1 MPARKKPI
9 EQHQLQGT
17 YRADRHGPLAADDRP
32 ADELP
37 PKPAGLTPEEAAVWD
52 RLAPLLLGTVKVR
65 DVPAFEELCGVKV
78 MCERFR
84 RAVLDLPTNAAT
96 KTLVSYGIALDK
108 LIKLSERFG
117 LTPADRA
124 KLRTHDPA
132 PAAPKVR
139 VRQPTAFDRQNGT
152 K

>member
-9 EQHQLQGT
+9 EQHQLHGT

-37 PKPAGLTPEEAAVWD
+37 PKPADFPPEESAVWD
-52 RLAPLLLGTVKVR
+52 RLAPLLLGTLKPR
-65 DVPAFEELCGVKV
+65 DVPVFEELCAQKAI
-78 MCERFR
+78 CERFR
-84 RAVLDLPTNAAT
+84 GRILRGDKPTAT
-96 KTLVSYGIALDK
+96 DNMLYGTALDK

-132 PAAPKVR
+132 PPKAVVATR
-139 VRQPTAFDRQNGT
+139 PRTALDQKGKPT
-152 K
+152 